1 MIRIAIFLILV
12 GALALG
18 AAWLADRPGEVVIT
32 WQGMRLETSVMVLAA
47 SLLAA
52 VAALMIVWTLL
63 SALVRSPF
71 TMRRHWRRRRG
82 ERAYEAISRGLVA
95 IGAGDL
101 VAARKHAVEA
111 KRIAPAEPLALLL
124 DAQHAQLAGDRA
136 SADSAFRAMAGR
148 VDTKALGLHGLFIE
162 AHRRGDRASAH
173 AFAEEAARENPGL
186 GWAGKAVL
194 EFRCIT
200 GDWAGALALLDANRH
215 ALDKDT
221 YRRQRAVMLTARA
234 LASEDSDRDQAKA
247 LALEATKLEPTF
259 VPAAAL
265 AGRMLA
271 EGGDLRK
278 AARILHAAWEAHP
291 HPDLAQV
298 FSDLRFGD
306 AARDRLKRIEA
317 LAKQAP
323 GHVESGL
330 AVARAAIDAREFAKA
345 RDALASF
352 LAAPTKRVALL
363 MAELERAEHND
374 EGRAREWIARALH
387 AAPDPAWTA
396 EGHVS
401 DRWRPLS
408 PSGKLDAFEWRIPLS
423 GLTPVA
429 PSIEPVATP
438 VATVTA
444 APAVAI
450 ENNSADKAPV
460 ALEPPV
466 AQEAPVA
473 QDETREKPETQSP
486 AAASTPNRGGT
497 RATATPPKPEAVI
510 PLVHAP
516 DDPGPDST
524 DETTP
529 RAEAPNGGWR
539 RIFE

>member
-47 SLLAA
+47 SLLAT
-52 VAALMIVWTLL
+52 VAALMILWTLL

-71 TMRRHWRRRRG
+71 MMRRHWRRRRG
-82 ERAYEAISRGLVA
+82 ERAYEAISRGLIA

-101 VAARKHAVEA
+101 VAARKHATEA

-148 VDTKALGLHGLFIE
+148 ADTKALGLHGLFVE

-200 GDWAGALALLDANRH
+200 GDWAGALALLEANRH
-215 ALDKDT
+215 ALDKDS

-259 VPAAAL
+259 VPAATL

-278 AARILHAAWEAHP
+278 AARVLHAAWEAHP
-291 HPDLAQV
+291 HPDLARV

-323 GHVESGL
+323 GHIESGL

-408 PSGKLDAFEWRIPLS
+408 PSGKLDAFEWRIPLT

-429 PSIEPVATP
+429 PSIEPVAAP
-438 VATVTA
+438 VAAVTA

-450 ENNSADKAPV
+450 ENNSADKAPA
-460 ALEPPV
+460 ALEPP
-466 AQEAPVA
+466 AASEAPVA
-473 QDETREKPETQSP
+473 QDETQEKSEAQAP
-486 AAASTPNRGGT
+486 AAASMPNRGVT
-497 RATATPPKPEAVI
+497 RATAVPPKPEAVI

-516 DDPGPDST
+516 DDPGPDSV

-529 RAEAPNGGWR
+529 RPEAPNGGWR

>member
-52 VAALMIVWTLL
+52 VAALMILWTLL

-71 TMRRHWRRRRG
+71 MMRRHWRRRRG
-82 ERAYEAISRGLVA
+82 ERAYEAISRGLIA

-101 VAARKHAVEA
+101 VAARKHATEA

-148 VDTKALGLHGLFIE
+148 ADTKALGLHGLFVE

-200 GDWAGALALLDANRH
+200 GDWAGALALLEANRH
-215 ALDKDT
+215 ALDKDS

-259 VPAAAL
+259 VPAATL

-278 AARILHAAWEAHP
+278 AARVLHAAWEAHP

-323 GHVESGL
+323 GHIESGL

-408 PSGKLDAFEWRIPLS
+408 PSGKLDAFEWRIPLT

-429 PSIEPVATP
+429 PSIEPVAAP
-438 VATVTA
+438 VAAVTA

-450 ENNSADKAPV
+450 ENNSADKAPA
-460 ALEPPV
+460 ALEPP
-466 AQEAPVA
+466 AAPEAPVA
-473 QDETREKPETQSP
+473 QDENREKSEAQAP
-486 AAASTPNRGGT
+486 AAASMPNRGVT
-497 RATATPPKPEAVI
+497 RATAVPPKPEAVI

-516 DDPGPDST
+516 DDPGPDSV

-529 RAEAPNGGWR
+529 RPEAPNGGWR